1 MARAFKGFAGV
12 SDAIGAHM
20 DADDLRD
27 AMAEGDGL
35 VANTGF
41 SDLELVW
48 EDAGAATFDTVTFHG
63 CLFEG
68 VDFTGCTFRDVRF
81 TGCRFIRCTLDR
93 TWLNRVDFADC
104 SAPGLS
110 LLQARL
116 ASVSMTSSD
125 LSYANLSETSIDRLR
140 ADRTRFTEAA
150 LQRARLK
157 RVEFDGCDLTRLDVF
172 GTPLS
177 GIDVSSCDFAVPV
190 LSADFRELRGCTV
203 SPEQALA
210 LAELLGVHIAE
221 D

>member
-1 MARAFKGFAGV
+1 MALPFKGFAGV

-20 DADDLRD
+20 DASDLRD

-41 SDLELVW
+41 CDLELVY
-48 EDAGAATFDTVTFHG
+48 EDAGAATFDTVAFHG

-68 VDFTGCTFRDVRF
+68 VDFSGCTFRDVRF
-81 TGCRFIRCTLDR
+81 TGCRFIRCTVDR
-93 TWLNRVDFADC
+93 AWLNRVDLFDC

-110 LLQARL
+110 LLQSRL
-116 ASVSMTSSD
+116 ASVSAVSSD
-125 LSYANLSETSIDRLR
+125 LSYANLSETSIDRFR
-140 ADRTRFTEAA
+140 AERSRFSEAA

-157 RVEFDGCDLTRLDVF
+157 RVEFVGCDLSRLDAF

-177 GIDVSSCDFAVPV
+177 GIDLSSCDLVAPV
-190 LSADFRELRGCTV
+190 LSSDYRELRGCTV

-210 LAELLGVHIAE
+210 IAELLGVHIAS
-221 D
+221 